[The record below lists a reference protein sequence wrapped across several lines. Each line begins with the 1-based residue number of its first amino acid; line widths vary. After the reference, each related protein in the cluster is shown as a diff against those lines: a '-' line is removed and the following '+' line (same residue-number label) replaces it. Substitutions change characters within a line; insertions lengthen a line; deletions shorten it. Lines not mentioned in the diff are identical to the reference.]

1 MRHNEGEVDRPLPGR
16 PVRGS
21 DSGRPMMAA
30 LDLFGRRWALRI
42 VWELRFGKS
51 RFSDLR
57 NEIEGISSSTL
68 SQRLS
73 ELSAAHIV
81 TQTSDGAYRLSYQG
95 KALLIAL
102 GPLELWAKAWAKAVR
117 DGAPEDPAD
126 RA

>member
-1 MRHNEGEVDRPLPGR
+1 MGHSDGDVDRPLPGR

-21 DSGRPMMAA
+21 DTGRPMMAA

-42 VWELRFGKS
+42 VWELRFGRS

-57 NEIEGISSSTL
+57 TGIDGISSSTL

-73 ELSAAHIV
+73 ELTAAHIV

-102 GPLELWAKAWAKAVR
+102 GPLELWAQAWAKAVR
-117 DGAPEDPAD
+117 DGDGDGPAD
-126 RA
+126 QA

>member
-1 MRHNEGEVDRPLPGR
+1 
-16 PVRGS
+16 
-21 DSGRPMMAA
+21 MMAA

-42 VWELRFGKS
+42 VWELRFGRS

-57 NEIEGISSSTL
+57 TGIDGISSSTL

-73 ELSAAHIV
+73 ELTAAHIV

-102 GPLELWAKAWAKAVR
+102 GPLELWAQAWAKAVR
-117 DGAPEDPAD
+117 DGDGDGPAD
-126 RA
+126 QA

>member
-1 MRHNEGEVDRPLPGR
+1 MGHNENDVERPLPGR

-21 DSGRPMMAA
+21 DTGRPMMAA

-57 NEIEGISSSTL
+57 KDIEGISSSTL

-73 ELSAAHIV
+73 ELTAAHIV
-81 TQTSDGAYRLSYQG
+81 TQSADGAYRLSYQG

-102 GPLELWAKAWAKAVR
+102 GPLELWAKTWAKAVR
-117 DGAPEDPAD
+117 DDSGEGSAD
-126 RA
+126 QA